1 VPSTSTSIPTP
12 TNSMA
17 TSTFM
22 GNALVNK
29 VVARTQG
36 TKQVT
41 TCLLKKAAPKKA
53 APKKG
58 GKAAPTKGGKAVKG
72 WGGGDA
78 TYTLDKWY
86 GADRKLYLPSGL
98 LDPAEVPSYLSGD
111 LAGDY
116 GYDPLSLGSDPEQ
129 VETYRKAELI
139 HARWAMVATIGCI
152 LPEASNAFGDGTQI
166 TGAVWWQT
174 GAAMLDGG
182 LLQWYGLTVPLP
194 LIVIAAAEVALMG
207 AVENYRA
214 KNDGPAGFDLDPL
227 YPGGKYFDPL
237 GLADDPD
244 AFAELQVKEIKNG
257 RLAMIAMLGFGVQ
270 AGVTGE
276 GCFANWAGHV
286 ADPFGYNLFTV
297 VGNTDRVPNL

>member
-1 VPSTSTSIPTP
+1 
-12 TNSMA
+12 MA

-36 TKQVT
+36 SKQVT
-41 TCLLKKAAPKKA
+41 TCLFKKAAPKAAKKA
-53 APKKG
+53 APKS
-58 GKAAPTKGGKAVKG
+58 GKASSGKAVKG

-78 TYTLDKWY
+78 TYSLNKWY

-98 LDPAEVPSYLSGD
+98 LDPAEVPSYMNGEI
-111 LAGDY
+111 AGDY
-116 GYDPLSLGSDPEQ
+116 GYDPLSLGQSPEQ
-129 VETYRKAELI
+129 VDTYRKAELI
-139 HARWAMVATIGCI
+139 HARWAMVATIGCFV
-152 LPEASNAFGDGTQI
+152 PEAANAFGDGTQI

-182 LLQWYGLTVPLP
+182 LLKWYGFTIPLP
-194 LIVIAAAEVALMG
+194 LLIIAAVEVGLMAG
-207 AVENYRA
+207 VEGFRA
-214 KNDGPAGFDLDPL
+214 KNDGPAGFDLDEL

-257 RLAMIAMLGFGVQ
+257 RLAMMAMLGFAVQ
-270 AGVTGE
+270 AAVTGE

-297 VGNTDRVPNL
+297 VGNTERVPNF